1 MTYPVI
7 CIGGALI
14 DELFHA
20 SETILPATT
29 NMVTTK
35 KSAGGVSRNLAHQLA
50 LLDVPVKLISVFGN
64 DADGD
69 WLKSICTNAG
79 IDIALSVTENIPS
92 GKYTGVINPD
102 GSLYTALFN
111 NVVENLLLPSYLEKH
126 VDELKHAAYLV
137 ADTNLAKITIEW
149 IIAFSNK
156 NKIPLIIEP
165 VSVAP
170 ARKLSGIDLQ
180 GVYLITPN
188 EDELPAICNQK
199 HLAVNEEIDELKK
212 RGVQN
217 IWLHK
222 GAEGS
227 VLYTKNGMLKM
238 HAPKINVVDCTGA
251 GDALVSAFIMGKY
264 FGEDDNTTLKI
275 AHTLAAET
283 LQVNGAIGEHIN
295 KQRLLQ
301 DVLKYYTE

>member
-1 MTYPVI
+1 MNYPVI

-29 NMVTTK
+29 NMVTTR

-50 LLDVPVKLISVFGN
+50 LLNVPVKLVSVFGT
-64 DADGD
+64 DSDGD
-69 WLKSICTNAG
+69 WLKSVCTNAG

-92 GKYTGVINPD
+92 GKYIGIINPD

-126 VDELKHAAYLV
+126 SDELKQASYLV
-137 ADTNLAKITIEW
+137 ADTNLAKVTIEW

-180 GVYLITPN
+180 GVYLVTPN

-199 HLAVNEEIDELKK
+199 DLSPDEQINELLK

-227 VLYTKNGMLKM
+227 VLYNKNEILKM
-238 HAPKINVVDCTGA
+238 HAPKISVVDCTGA
-251 GDALVSAFIMGKY
+251 GDALVSGFIMGKY
-264 FGEDDNTTLKI
+264 FGEDDNASLKI

-301 DVLKYYTE
+301 DVLKYYNE

>member
-1 MTYPVI
+1 MAKPVI
-7 CIGGALI
+7 CIGASLI

-20 SETILPATT
+20 DEAILPATT
-29 NMVTTK
+29 NMGIAK
-35 KSAGGVSRNLAHQLA
+35 KTAGGVSRNLAHQLA
-50 LLDVPVKLISVFGN
+50 LLNVPVKLVSVFGN

-69 WLKSICTNAG
+69 WLKLICTNAG
-79 IDIALSVTENIPS
+79 IDISLSVTENIAS
-92 GKYTGVINPD
+92 GKYIGIINPE
-102 GSLYTALFN
+102 GSLHTAFFN
-111 NVVENLLLPSYLEKH
+111 NVVQNLLLPSYLEKH
-126 VDELKHAAYLV
+126 ADELKKAAYLV
-137 ADTNLAKITIEW
+137 ADTNLAITTIEW
-149 IIAFSNK
+149 IIAFSNQ
-156 NKIPLIIEP
+156 NNIPLIIEP

-188 EDELPAICNQK
+188 EDELPAICNEKYVSVDEQ
-199 HLAVNEEIDELKK
+199 IDALLE
-212 RGVQN
+212 RGVQY

-227 VLYTKNGMLKM
+227 ALYSKKEILKM

-251 GDALVSAFIMGKY
+251 GDALVSGFIMGKY
-264 FGEDDNTTLKI
+264 FGEEDNASLKI

-295 KQRLLQ
+295 KQKLLQ
-301 DVLKYYTE
+301 DVLKYYS